1 MIKGN
6 AALLVIDMQY
16 DFLAEGA
23 PVFCVG
29 GMEMVPKVK
38 QLVNACKGAGI
49 PVIFTQE
56 VHRSTR
62 IDMGRELDGNEPDHC
77 LLGTRGVEVYD
88 ELKPGEDDYHV
99 RKARYDAFLGTDLP
113 FLLNGLGV
121 LPHDTLIVC
130 GVATNVC
137 VHYTSAAAHQ
147 RDYRLKVVEDCCAG
161 SSIEEH
167 EAALTQINYL
177 QNGSRVNLEE
187 ILKDVSAYKLGIQEG
202 EPALSVTR

>member
-6 AALLVIDMQY
+6 AALLVIDMQH
-16 DFLAEGA
+16 DFLDKEA
-23 PVFCVG
+23 PVHCVG
-29 GMEMVPKVK
+29 GVEMVPAVK
-38 QLVNACKGAGI
+38 KLIGACKAAGI

-56 VHRSTR
+56 IHRSTR

-77 LLGTRGVEVYD
+77 LIGTRGVEIH
-88 ELKPGEDDYHV
+88 EGLRPADDDLLV
-99 RKARYDAFLGTDLP
+99 RKARYDAFLGTDLQ

-137 VHYTSAAAHQ
+137 VHYTCAAAHQ
-147 RDYRLKVVEDCCAG
+147 RDYRVKVVEDCCAG
-161 SSIEEH
+161 SSVDEH

-177 QNGSRVNLEE
+177 QNGSRVKLDE
-187 ILKDVSAYKLGIQEG
+187 ILKDIAAYAK
-202 EPALSVTR
+202 